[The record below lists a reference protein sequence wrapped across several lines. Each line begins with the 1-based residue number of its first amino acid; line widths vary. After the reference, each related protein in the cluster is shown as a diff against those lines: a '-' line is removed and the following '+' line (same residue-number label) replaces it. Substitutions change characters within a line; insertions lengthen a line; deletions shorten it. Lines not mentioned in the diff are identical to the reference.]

1 MKIANYA
8 GRAVLIQN
16 DQVVDIEKASAGK
29 FGPDLMSIY
38 ERWSEFL
45 AAASSFSLTD
55 SEALNESKLLSP
67 IPAPRQV
74 FGIGL
79 NYHSHAKEAGVG
91 APAIPP
97 VFTKYPSSLSGP
109 FANIPRS
116 GETVDWEAEVVVV
129 IGKSARNVSEAD
141 AWSHVAGLSV
151 GQDISERNVQFLAGG
166 QFSLGKSYE
175 GFGPIGPWLVTLDE
189 VKDPDDLHITC
200 KINDQVTQSESTKD
214 MVFNVSQLINQ
225 ISAVTT
231 LWPGDIIFSGSPA
244 GVGLFEQ
251 PSRYLQVGD
260 VVETNVEGIGT
271 IRNNVVAG

>member
-38 ERWSEFL
+38 ERWSEFV
-45 AAASSFSLTD
+45 AAASSFSPTD

-260 VVETNVEGIGT
+260 VVETTVEGIGT

>member
-8 GRAVLIQN
+8 DRAVLIRN
-16 DQVVDIEKASAGK
+16 DQVIDIEKASAGK

-38 ERWSEFL
+38 ERWSEFV

-55 SEALNESKLLSP
+55 GEALIESKLLSP

-260 VVETNVEGIGT
+260 VVETTVEGIGT

>member
-38 ERWSEFL
+38 ERWSEFV
-45 AAASSFSLTD
+45 AASNSFDVSGG
-55 SEALNESKLLSP
+55 EALSESKLLSP

-109 FANIPRS
+109 FSNIPRS
-116 GETVDWEAEVVVV
+116 GETVDWEAEIVVV
-129 IGKSARNVSEAD
+129 IGKSARKVSEAD

-189 VKDPDDLHITC
+189 VKDPDDLRITC
-200 KINDQVTQSESTKD
+200 KINGEVTQNESSKD

-231 LWPGDIIFSGSPA
+231 LWPGDIIFTGSPA

-260 VVETNVEGIGT
+260 VVETTVEGIGT

>member
-8 GRAVLIQN
+8 DRAVLIRN
-16 DQVVDIEKASAGK
+16 DQVIDIEKASAGK

-38 ERWSEFL
+38 ECWSEFV

-55 SEALNESKLLSP
+55 GEALIESKLLSP

>member
-1 MKIANYA
+1 MTIANYA

-38 ERWSEFL
+38 ERWSEFV
-45 AAASSFSLTD
+45 AASNSFDVSG
-55 SEALNESKLLSP
+55 SEALSESKLLSP
-67 IPAPRQV
+67 VPAPRQV

-91 APAIPP
+91 TPAIPP

-109 FANIPRS
+109 FSNITRS

-129 IGKSARNVSEAD
+129 IGKSARKVSDAD

-189 VKDPDDLHITC
+189 VKDPDDLRITC
-200 KINDQVTQSESTKD
+200 KINGEVTQNESSKD

-231 LWPGDIIFSGSPA
+231 LWPGDIIFTGSPA

-251 PSRYLQVGD
+251 PSRSLQVGD
-260 VVETNVEGIGT
+260 VVETTVEGIGT

>member
-38 ERWSEFL
+38 ERWSEFV

-55 SEALNESKLLSP
+55 GEALNESKLLSP

-116 GETVDWEAEVVVV
+116 GETVDWEAEVIVV

-260 VVETNVEGIGT
+260 VVETTVEGIGT

>member
-55 SEALNESKLLSP
+55 GEALNESKLLSP

-260 VVETNVEGIGT
+260 VVETTVEGIGT

>member
-8 GRAVLIQN
+8 GRAVLIRN
-16 DQVVDIEKASAGK
+16 DQVIDIEKASAGK

-38 ERWSEFL
+38 ERWSEFV

-55 SEALNESKLLSP
+55 GEALIESKLLSP

-260 VVETNVEGIGT
+260 VVETTVEGIGT

>member
-38 ERWSEFL
+38 ERWSEFV

-55 SEALNESKLLSP
+55 GEALNESKLLSP

-260 VVETNVEGIGT
+260 VVETTVEGIGT

>member
-38 ERWSEFL
+38 ERWSEFV
-45 AAASSFSLTD
+45 AAASSFSPTD

-109 FANIPRS
+109 FSNIPRS

-260 VVETNVEGIGT
+260 VVETTVERIGT

>member
-38 ERWSEFL
+38 ERWSEFV

-55 SEALNESKLLSP
+55 GEALNESKLLSP

-260 VVETNVEGIGT
+260 VVETTVEGIGT
-271 IRNNVVAG
+271 IRNNAVAG

>member
-38 ERWSEFL
+38 ERWSEFV
-45 AAASSFSLTD
+45 AASNSFDVSG
-55 SEALNESKLLSP
+55 SEALSESKLLSP
-67 IPAPRQV
+67 VPAPRQV

-91 APAIPP
+91 TPAIPP

-109 FANIPRS
+109 FSNITRS

-129 IGKSARNVSEAD
+129 IGKSARKVSDAD

-189 VKDPDDLHITC
+189 VKDPDDLRITC
-200 KINDQVTQSESTKD
+200 KINGEVTQNESSKD

-231 LWPGDIIFSGSPA
+231 LWPGDIIFTGSPA

-260 VVETNVEGIGT
+260 VVETTVEGIGT

>member
-8 GRAVLIQN
+8 GRAVLIRN
-16 DQVVDIEKASAGK
+16 DQVIDIEKASAGK

-38 ERWSEFL
+38 ERWSEFV

-55 SEALNESKLLSP
+55 GEALIESKLLSP

-151 GQDISERNVQFLAGG
+151 GQDISARNVQFLAGG

-200 KINDQVTQSESTKD
+200 KINGEVTQNESSKD

-231 LWPGDIIFSGSPA
+231 LWPGDIIFTGSPA

-260 VVETNVEGIGT
+260 VVETKVEGIGT

>member
-38 ERWSEFL
+38 ERWSEFV

-55 SEALNESKLLSP
+55 GEALNESKLLSP

-214 MVFNVSQLINQ
+214 MVFNVSQLISQ

-260 VVETNVEGIGT
+260 VVETTVEGIGT